1 MSSIVH
7 KRKDRGRELGRS
19 YFKKKDSHCETTFWE
34 RCEKK
39 NVLGQYHNSIY
50 CETISSFRLAHTTEK
65 TQL

>member
-19 YFKKKDSHCETTFWE
+19 YFKKKILIVKLPFGRDVK
-34 RCEKK
+34 KK